1 MRVMCMLKLRELLSC
16 EDVNYLA
23 QPYRLQEKLWQNV
36 KVASLSAISGTGG
49 EGKDSPE
56 QHNESARFCRCP
68 QDF

>member
-36 KVASLSAISGTGG
+36 KVTVRVTAGTVSSAGLNWLWQSL
-49 EGKDSPE
+49 
-56 QHNESARFCRCP
+56 
-68 QDF
+68 